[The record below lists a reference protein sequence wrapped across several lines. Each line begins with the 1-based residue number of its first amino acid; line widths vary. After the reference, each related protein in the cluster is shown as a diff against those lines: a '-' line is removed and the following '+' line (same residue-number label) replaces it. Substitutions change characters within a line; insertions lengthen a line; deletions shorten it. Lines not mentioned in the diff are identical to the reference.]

1 MWKNEFEPV
10 LLSTLAAAFDLA
22 WEFIEKSPQTFSDNK
37 QVSREELA
45 AIIISL
51 AQHGED
57 NKLRIA
63 NRAITILRREAE
75 RKPAELRLN
84 SLH

>member
-22 WEFIEKSPQTFSDNK
+22 WDFIERSPQSFPDNK

-45 AIIISL
+45 AIIIRL
-51 AQHGED
+51 AQRGED

-63 NRAITILRREAE
+63 NHAITILREAAE
-75 RKPAELRLN
+75 RKPPKSRIN

>member
-1 MWKNEFEPV
+1 MWKDEFEPV

-22 WEFIEKSPQTFSDNK
+22 WDFIERSPQTFPDNK

-45 AIIISL
+45 AIIIRL
-51 AQHGED
+51 AQRGED

-63 NRAITILRREAE
+63 NRAITILRGAAE
-75 RKPAELRLN
+75 RKRPELRVN

>member
-1 MWKNEFEPV
+1 MWKDEFEPV

-22 WEFIEKSPQTFSDNK
+22 WDFIEKSPETFSDDK

-45 AIIISL
+45 AIIIRL
-51 AQHGED
+51 AQRGED

-63 NRAITILRREAE
+63 NRAITILRGTAE
-75 RKPAELRLN
+75 RTRPELRVN

>member
-1 MWKNEFEPV
+1 MWKDEFEPV

-22 WEFIEKSPQTFSDNK
+22 WDFIEKSPQTFSNDK

-45 AIIISL
+45 AIIIRL
-51 AQHGED
+51 AQRGED

-63 NRAITILRREAE
+63 NRAITILRGTAE
-75 RKPAELRLN
+75 QTRPELRVN
-84 SLH
+84 SLN